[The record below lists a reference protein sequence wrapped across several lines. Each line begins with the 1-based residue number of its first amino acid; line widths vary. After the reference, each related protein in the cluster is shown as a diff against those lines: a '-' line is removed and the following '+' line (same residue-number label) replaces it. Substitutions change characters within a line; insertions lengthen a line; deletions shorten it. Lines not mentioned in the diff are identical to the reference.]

1 MSYLTEVMR
10 THLERK
16 GIRQEIIPGFVRDL
30 ENTISLDPHIS
41 LKELN
46 IKLHLLGWDDFEL
59 DDYTLQLVIASV
71 EAGNFTRQNALR
83 AQGSEPL
90 W

>member
-1 MSYLTEVMR
+1 MSYVTEAMR

-16 GIRQEIIPGFVRDL
+16 GIWPEIIPGFVRDL
-30 ENTISLDPHIS
+30 GNTISLDPHIS

-59 DDYTLQLVIASV
+59 DDFTLQLVIAGI
-71 EAGNFTRQNALR
+71 EAEDFTKQSALQ

-90 W
+90 S

>member
-71 EAGNFTRQNALR
+71 EAGNFTRQSALR

-90 W
+90 